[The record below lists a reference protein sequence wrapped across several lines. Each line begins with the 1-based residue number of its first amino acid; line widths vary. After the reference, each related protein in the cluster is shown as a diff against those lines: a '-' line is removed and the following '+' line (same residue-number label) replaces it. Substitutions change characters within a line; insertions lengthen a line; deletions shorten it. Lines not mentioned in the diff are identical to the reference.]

1 MEVKVIQ
8 KIHIFDTFEI
18 FFDIKLLVHTFKFLS
33 NYFSVPRNSA
43 SSKEFND
50 KFKYDHIHF

>member
-8 KIHIFDTFEI
+8 KIHIFDTFE
-18 FFDIKLLVHTFKFLS
+18 IKLLVHTFKFLS